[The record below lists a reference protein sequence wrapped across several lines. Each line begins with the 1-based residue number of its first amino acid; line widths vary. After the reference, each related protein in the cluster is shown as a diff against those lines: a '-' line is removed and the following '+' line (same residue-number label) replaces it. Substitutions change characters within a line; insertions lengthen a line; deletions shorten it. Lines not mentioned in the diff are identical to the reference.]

1 MLPIGPMMAEHRLI
15 ERMIFIIKD
24 ELTNIQNEN
33 KIDPIFIDNAV
44 DFIRTYAD
52 QTHHGK
58 EEDILFRELKK
69 KKLSNEHERIMNE
82 LIEEHKFGRKTTRA
96 LLEAKDEYVQGNQ
109 NAITTIIDTMN
120 SLVDFYPKHIE
131 KEDKHFFIPVMDYFS
146 KEEQDAMLDEG
157 QVFDRRMIHRKYDA
171 LVMTIEKKRNIFNK
185 GQKLNWIEYL

>member
-15 ERMIFIIKD
+15 ERMINIIKD
-24 ELTNIQNEN
+24 ELTNIQKE
-33 KIDPIFIDNAV
+33 KAIDPIFINNAV

-69 KKLSNEHERIMNE
+69 KRVSNEHQKIMNE
-82 LIEEHKFGRKTTRA
+82 LIEEHIFGRKTTRE
-96 LLEAKDEYVQGNQ
+96 LLEAKDEFVQGNKKS
-109 NAITTIIDTMN
+109 IKIIIDKVK

-146 KEEQDAMLDEG
+146 KEEQDAMLEEG
-157 QVFDRRMIHRKYDA
+157 HIFDRKMIHRKYDM
-171 LVMTIEKKRNIFNK
+171 LVTTIEKKRKIFNMK
-185 GQKLNWIEYL
+185 HKNWIEYM